1 MEHKVQVE
9 NAHYRFQYDHHARWN
24 AYWYQIREV
33 LHKKPATVL
42 EVGVGS
48 GVVKNYLKQ
57 ENIAVTTV
65 DIDASLSPDI
75 VASITKIPLPEN
87 SIDVAVCCQVLEHLP
102 FEEVTL
108 ALQELR
114 RIGKSHII
122 ISVPDARRMVLRAL
136 VHLPFVGS
144 RNVLYKVETN
154 RKHVFDGQHYWE
166 LGKSGV
172 TLSKFKSMVQNSGL
186 HIEKDFIPFETP
198 TKHFFVLKI

>member
-33 LHKKPATVL
+33 LNKKPSSVL

-57 ENIAVTTV
+57 ENINVTTV
-65 DIDASLSPDI
+65 DIDGSLSPDI
-75 VASITKIPLPEN
+75 VASITNIPLTEK
-87 SIDVAVCCQVLEHLP
+87 SVDVSVCCQVLEHLP
-102 FEEVTL
+102 FGEVSV

-114 RIGKSHII
+114 RISKSHII
-122 ISVPDARRMVLRAL
+122 ISVPDSRRLLVRAL
-136 VHLPFVGS
+136 LHLPFIGAKQ
-144 RNVLYKVETN
+144 VLIKVETN
-154 RKHVFDGQHYWE
+154 RHHEFDGQHYWE
-166 LGKSGV
+166 LGKSGI
-172 TLSKFKSMVQNSGL
+172 TLDKFKNMVRDSGL
-186 HIEKDFIPFETP
+186 QIEKDFIPFETP

>member
-1 MEHKVQVE
+1 MEHRVQVE
-9 NAHYRFQYDHHARWN
+9 NAHYRFRYDHHARWN
-24 AYWYQIREV
+24 AYWYQLREV
-33 LHKKPATVL
+33 LNKKPTSVL

-57 ENIAVTTV
+57 ENITVTTV

-75 VASITKIPLPEN
+75 VASITKIPLPEK
-87 SIDVAVCCQVLEHLP
+87 SVDVAVCCQVLEHLP
-102 FEEVTL
+102 FEEVKI

-114 RIGKSHII
+114 RIAKSYII
-122 ISVPDARRMVLRAL
+122 ISVPDARRMLLRAL
-136 VHLPFVGS
+136 VQLPFVGS
-144 RNVLYKVETN
+144 RSVMYKLETN
-154 RKHVFDGQHYWE
+154 RKHEFDGQHYWE

-172 TLSKFKSMVQNSGL
+172 TLSQFKNMLRNSGL